1 MTEHKLNVGIAGAG
15 IAGLVAGLEL
25 LDAGYAV
32 SIFEA
37 AASAGGRIQ
46 SLTMDGLVIETGPEF
61 IHGSPAET
69 IGLLKKYK
77 IPFYRGWGKMF
88 RASKGHLT
96 ETQEM
101 IKDWDKLLEKMKS
114 LEDDL
119 PFMDFLEKNFSGE
132 KYNGLRE
139 SAIRF
144 AEGFDLADVQ
154 MASTQGLT
162 LEWNDEESEQYRV
175 EGGYEKLIDALS
187 QEFKNAGGKLLFYH
201 AVRQVRWDTEN
212 IIVATE
218 NERKFNLEK
227 LIVTVPLGALNQS
240 AASGES
246 IVFYPA
252 INEKMEA
259 FRNIGYGTVIKI
271 VLVWNSL
278 FWKKL
283 IPGVQFIFSDSL
295 IPTWWTQFPRDIPML
310 TGWLGGPQA
319 DRLANEPDEFF
330 KEKAIESLASIFS
343 LSADKI
349 RESLKSCMV
358 FNWRNKPW
366 SRGAYSYPK
375 YGSGSAIAIC
385 RQSLSNRIYF
395 AGEAYYEGPYPG
407 TVEAAIINGKE
418 TSRQL
423 ITEI

>member
-1 MTEHKLNVGIAGAG
+1 MTEHKRNVGIAGAG

-46 SLTMDGLVIETGPEF
+46 SITVDGIIIETGPEF

-69 IGLLKKYK
+69 IALLRKYN
-77 IPFYRGWGKMF
+77 IPFYRVWGKMF
-88 RASKGHLT
+88 RASKGHLS

-101 IKDWDKLLEKMKS
+101 IKDWDKLLEKMLS

-132 KYNGLRE
+132 SYKGLRE

-144 AEGFDLADVQ
+144 AEGFDLADVYT
-154 MASTQGLT
+154 ASTQGLA

-175 EGGYEKLIDALS
+175 EDGYGKLIDALME
-187 QEFKNAGGKLLFYH
+187 EFINAGGVVLFNH
-201 AVRQVRWDTEN
+201 AVRHVRWDNEN
-212 IIVATE
+212 ITITTG
-218 NERKFNLEK
+218 NERRFDLEK
-227 LIVTVPLGALNQS
+227 LIVTVPLGVLDQS
-240 AASGES
+240 APLAES
-246 IVFYPA
+246 IVFFPA
-252 INEKMEA
+252 IDDKMDA
-259 FRNIGYGTVIKI
+259 FRHIGYGTVIKI
-271 VLVWNSL
+271 VMVWNSP

-283 IPGVQFIFSDSL
+283 IPGAQFIFSDSL
-295 IPTWWTQFPRDIPML
+295 IPTWWTQFPRDVPLL

-319 DRLANEPDEFF
+319 VHLAHEPDEFF

-343 LSADKI
+343 ISSDEI
-349 RESLKSCMV
+349 RKSLKDCMV

-366 SRGAYSYPK
+366 CRGAYSYPK
-375 YGSGSAIAIC
+375 YGFRTAIAIC
-385 RQSLSNRIYF
+385 RQSLSKKIYF

-407 TVEAAIINGKE
+407 TVEAAIISGKQV
-418 TSRQL
+418 SRQL
-423 ITEI
+423 VGEK